1 MSDWSLTNNGGET
14 TNAVRPIFP
23 AGTLKYHTNVVK
35 IGSDN
40 GGIVMPVTDLI
51 ASGNVISII
60 HNGGSCVIS
69 GNYEEYL
76 VTIWKNGRKSTDL
89 IFERTQ
95 PENFPSKPDSLELG
109 NETSAIVEFTETSIT
124 MNFYNK
130 KYPNIEGAEIIAT
143 ATYDGS
149 TWTYE
154 MV

>member
-76 VTIWKNGRKSTDL
+76 VTIWKNGKKSKYL
-89 IFERTQ
+89 SFECTQ
-95 PENFPSKPDSLELG
+95 PTNFPSKPDSLELG